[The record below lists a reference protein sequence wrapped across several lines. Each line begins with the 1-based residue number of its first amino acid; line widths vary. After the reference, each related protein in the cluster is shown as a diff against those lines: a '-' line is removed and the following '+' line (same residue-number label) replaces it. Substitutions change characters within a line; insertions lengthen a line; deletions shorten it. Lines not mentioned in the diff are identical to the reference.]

1 LAATLEIAGLK
12 CQEGAPSAAMG
23 PSALVRVGAQANTGR
38 VDHELDVIDR
48 TVAKTYEWLH
58 KVAERASL
66 DDPHRAYQV
75 LRAVLHALRD
85 RVEPNI
91 AAHVAAQL
99 PLLVRG
105 IFYEGWDPA
114 KTPLRMSL
122 AELLAR
128 VEKEAGLKSPS
139 EAEEAARAVI
149 AVCWDELGEGT
160 MDHLISVLPRDFAV
174 LM

>member
-1 LAATLEIAGLK
+1 
-12 CQEGAPSAAMG
+12 MG
-23 PSALVRVGAQANTGR
+23 PSPLVGVDSPAKTGR

-48 TVAKTYEWLH
+48 TVAKTYEWL
-58 KVAERASL
+58 KQVAERDEF
-66 DDPHRAYQV
+66 DDVHRAYHV

-85 RVEPNI
+85 RVEPNV

-105 IFYEGWDPA
+105 IFYEGWEPA
-114 KTPLRMSL
+114 KTPMRMSL
-122 AELLAR
+122 TEFLAR
-128 VEKEAGLKSPS
+128 VEKEAGLKGTS

-149 AVCWDELGEGT
+149 AVCWVELGEGT
-160 MDHLISVLPRDFAV
+160 MGHLISVLPSDFAV